1 MENTESPLK
10 NFRRQP
16 KIYISLPSQGKYY
29 KDNIIA
35 NNTFTEIPVFSMTA
49 SDEIL
54 YKTPDAMITGNATSA
69 NIKSCIPSV
78 LDPWNIITLDI
89 DTLLIGIRMATYGE
103 TMTVHKN
110 CIRCGEDNAYEIN
123 LRNYL
128 DFFHT
133 LEYKDRVQIDE
144 FIFNLR
150 PLTYEEWT
158 DIQKTSVAYQRAVS
172 QESANIKD
180 ETEKEKFVQSIVQK
194 INELTVMTL
203 FRQIE
208 SVEVDGQKES
218 NTNEIIEFMNE
229 NDVKYFTKIK
239 EVIEHNTTVWQV
251 PTEDVTCEKCKHE
264 SKLKVS
270 LDASDCFAT
279 G

>member
-1 MENTESPLK
+1 MTNEESPLK
-10 NFRRQP
+10 KYRRQP
-16 KIYISLPSQGKYY
+16 KLFINLPSNGKWYNESIVSNGVVSDLAVY
-29 KDNIIA
+29 
-35 NNTFTEIPVFSMTA
+35 SMTA

-54 YKTPDAMITGNATSA
+54 FKTPDALVNGEATAS
-69 NIKSCIPSV
+69 NIRSCVPSILNPMKLRV
-78 LDPWNIITLDI
+78 LDI
-89 DTLLIGIRMATYGE
+89 DTLLLGIRMATYGE

-110 CIRCGEDNAYEIN
+110 CTRCGEDNAYEIN

-133 LEYKDRVQIDE
+133 LEYKDRVQIDD

-270 LDASDCFAT
+270 LDASDFFAT